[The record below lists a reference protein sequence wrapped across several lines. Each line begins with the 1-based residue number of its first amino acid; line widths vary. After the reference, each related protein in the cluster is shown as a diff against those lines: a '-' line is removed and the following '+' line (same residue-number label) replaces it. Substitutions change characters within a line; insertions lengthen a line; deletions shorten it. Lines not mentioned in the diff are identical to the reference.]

1 MAPRQMALAL
11 LFGVHWAVFAWVFF
25 RSRRV
30 TLLLP
35 MGVFTL
41 LILTQLFWD
50 SQVQLSFGEVG
61 PIPLRSV
68 LRVSA
73 WVLAVPSLGVML
85 GRIHLR
91 IKRARRHHG
100 LIDGD
105 ETARVDVVR

>member
-11 LFGVHWAVFAWVFF
+11 LFGVHWVVFAWLFF

-41 LILTQLFWD
+41 LILTQLFWN
-50 SQVQLSFGEVG
+50 SQVQISMGELG

-91 IKRARRHHG
+91 IKKARGHHE

-105 ETARVDVVR
+105 KPVTVEVNR

>member
-1 MAPRQMALAL
+1 MGPRQMALAL
-11 LFGVHWAVFAWVFF
+11 LFGVHWVVFAWFF
-25 RSRRV
+25 LRSRRV

-35 MGVFTL
+35 LGVFTL

-50 SQVQLSFGEVG
+50 SQVQLSFGELG

-91 IKRARRHHG
+91 IRKIRGKPR
-100 LIDGD
+100 LIDG
-105 ETARVDVVR
+105 EQPVRVDVIR